1 MIKHLNNNCSN
12 GNCNNGNCSNGNCRP
27 CDVNNSKLFTDDR
40 EILFIRVDSATKNKL
55 RQEAASRNM
64 TLNKYVNLL
73 LENKGY

>member
-1 MIKHLNNNCSN
+1 MINDIKRC
-12 GNCNNGNCSNGNCRP
+12 GRP

-40 EILFIRVDSATKNKL
+40 EVLFIRVDLATKNKL

>member
-1 MIKHLNNNCSN
+1 MKRSERLNNNCR
-12 GNCNNGNCSNGNCRP
+12 NNNCRP
-27 CDVNNSKLFTDDR
+27 CNVNNSKLFTDDR
-40 EILFIRVDSATKNKL
+40 EVLFIRVDLATKNKL